1 MRKRIYR
8 NYILGICICLML
20 FGLGWLP
27 FLFLTLKDAVVLQSI
42 YYVVLFGISL
52 LMTAMLA
59 TVRMSYDTFDRSG
72 LPYCLAGILNIVL
85 ASIGLYIF
93 FQVGWSLWVLI
104 PGLIFI
110 IGIFINRDILKQLNT
125 SSLAAGRKSPE
136 N

>member
-1 MRKRIYR
+1 
-8 NYILGICICLML
+8 
-20 FGLGWLP
+20 
-27 FLFLTLKDAVVLQSI
+27 
-42 YYVVLFGISL
+42 
-52 LMTAMLA
+52 
-59 TVRMSYDTFDRSG
+59 
-72 LPYCLAGILNIVL
+72 
-85 ASIGLYIF
+85 LYIF

>member
-1 MRKRIYR
+1 
-8 NYILGICICLML
+8 ML